1 MAEIQSQNPLET
13 FVTEFG
19 TRINEIEEKQRLL
32 KDRLL
37 LVGENLISTKEEQ
50 EQENIDLKKHI
61 KQIETEIQ
69 TLKQLNKRIIYE
81 LQNLARKS
89 ELEILDR
96 QFKIFS
102 PLEFARIKD
111 IREIVKEEIKKE
123 KKKK

>member
-1 MAEIQSQNPLET
+1 MAEIQSQNPLEA

-50 EQENIDLKKHI
+50 ESENIDFKKQL

-69 TLKQLNKRIIYE
+69 TLKHLNKRIIYE

-111 IREIVKEEIKKE
+111 VREIVREEIKKL
-123 KKKK
+123 KKK